1 MENNRRVDKQA
12 DSLQSSKGG
21 SFLASLFKRAI
32 IKKFKSLKVGYIRL
46 DDGSESHSFGD
57 PDSNIKTSVT
67 IISDEFYLLLGS
79 RGLLGVAEAYSTGY
93 WKADDLVKLIQ
104 IVVQNKEV
112 MGQLESGWSKI
123 FKPINALIHLRRKN
137 SLSGSKKNILA
148 HYDLS
153 NDFYRLWLDD
163 TMTYSCAFFKDSSTS
178 LEDASIEKLD
188 RICRKLKL
196 CSDDSVLEIGTGWG
210 SFAIHAASKY
220 GCKVTSTTISDA
232 QYNYAVSKVRDA
244 NLSDKISILKEDY
257 RQLSGKYDKI
267 VSIEMIEAVGHEYVP
282 IYFKKVSELLKDDG
296 FFALQGITYNDQG
309 FDVYKHNVDF
319 IKKYIFPGSCLISI
333 SQVVDS
339 MKQYTDLSIAHLE
352 DITMHY
358 AKTLR
363 IWRDNFL
370 AQTESVRGLGFSQEF
385 INMWEFYFVYC
396 EAGFRE
402 RHIGDFQFIFSK
414 PNSKKI
420 KIEY

>member
-1 MENNRRVDKQA
+1 M
-12 DSLQSSKGG
+12 
-21 SFLASLFKRAI
+21 
-32 IKKFKSLKVGYIRL
+32 
-46 DDGSESHSFGD
+46 
-57 PDSNIKTSVT
+57 
-67 IISDEFYLLLGS
+67 
-79 RGLLGVAEAYSTGY
+79 
-93 WKADDLVKLIQ
+93 
-104 IVVQNKEV
+104 
-112 MGQLESGWSKI
+112 
-123 FKPINALIHLRRKN
+123 
-137 SLSGSKKNILA
+137 
-148 HYDLS
+148 
-153 NDFYRLWLDD
+153 
-163 TMTYSCAFFKDSSTS
+163 
-178 LEDASIEKLD
+178 
-188 RICRKLKL
+188 
-196 CSDDSVLEIGTGWG
+196 
-210 SFAIHAASKY
+210 
-220 GCKVTSTTISDA
+220 
-232 QYNYAVSKVRDA
+232 
-244 NLSDKISILKEDY
+244 
-257 RQLSGKYDKI
+257 
-267 VSIEMIEAVGHEYVP
+267 
-282 IYFKKVSELLKDDG
+282 
-296 FFALQGITYNDQG
+296 
-309 FDVYKHNVDF
+309 YKHNVDF

>member
-370 AQTESVRGLGFSQEF
+370 AQTESVKGLGFSQEF

>member
-123 FKPINALIHLRRKN
+123 FKPINALIHFRRKN

-244 NLSDKISILKEDY
+244 SLSDKISILKEDY

>member
-12 DSLQSSKGG
+12 DSLQSSKGS

-123 FKPINALIHLRRKN
+123 FKPINALIHFRRKN